1 MWWTPVAQGFS
12 PAFLTTTRI
21 TFVKSVSVSR
31 WDKRIA
37 RARVLA
43 VTRPAAA
50 EALTFYAAVAEYQKS
65 LVGADPQEPRTQGSE
80 VRLRPLV
87 EALDL
92 GAVLAA
98 IPSFLAW
105 LPRVAPA
112 RLAESTTGLRRFEQD
127 QWLHLVHSYLAD
139 DSRDIEEADRALRFV
154 VEAVLQPFVEQ
165 AAIAESAL
173 QLPKP
178 EARGPIRCPFC
189 HGLPVV
195 GVLREEGHGAKRTLV
210 CGLCLTERPYLR
222 IVCPSCDEQQ
232 FEALPVYTA
241 DEFESVRIEACD
253 RCRSYLKTIDLTK
266 DGLAIPMVDDIAS
279 VSMDLWARE
288 RGYVRLRANLL
299 GL

>member
-1 MWWTPVAQGFS
+1 MRD
-12 PAFLTTTRI
+12 PA
-21 TFVKSVSVSR
+21 SNEPR
-31 WDKRIA
+31 WDTRIA
-37 RARVLA
+37 RARTLA
-43 VTRPAAA
+43 AIRPAAA

-65 LVGADPQEPRTQGSE
+65 LVGADPEEPRTPGSE
-80 VRLRPLV
+80 VRPRPLV
-87 EALDL
+87 ETLDL

-98 IPSFLAW
+98 IPNFLAW

-112 RLAESTTGLRRFEQD
+112 RLAESATGLRRFERD
-127 QWLHLVHSYLAD
+127 QWRHLVHSYLAD
-139 DSRDIEEADRALRFV
+139 DGRDIEEADRALRFV

-165 AAIAESAL
+165 AAIAEPAR
-173 QLPKP
+173 QLPTP
-178 EARGPIRCPFC
+178 DVRGPIRCPFC

-232 FEALPVYTA
+232 FDALPVYTA
-241 DEFESVRIEACD
+241 DQLEYVRIEACD

-266 DGLAIPMVDDIAS
+266 DGLAVPVVDDIAS
-279 VSMDLWARE
+279 VSMDLWARD

>member
-1 MWWTPVAQGFS
+1 MPD
-12 PAFLTTTRI
+12 PA
-21 TFVKSVSVSR
+21 SNEPR

-37 RARVLA
+37 RARTLA
-43 VTRPAAA
+43 AIRPAAA
-50 EALTFYAAVAEYQKS
+50 EALAFYAAVAEYQKS
-65 LVGADPQEPRTQGSE
+65 LVSADPEEPRTRGSE
-80 VRLRPLV
+80 VRSRPLV
-87 EALDL
+87 ETLDL

-98 IPSFLAW
+98 IPNFLAW

-112 RLAESTTGLRRFEQD
+112 RLAESATGLRRFERD

-139 DSRDIEEADRALRFV
+139 DGRDIEEADRALRFV

-165 AAIAESAL
+165 AAIAEPAC

-189 HGLPVV
+189 NALPVV

-210 CGLCLTERPYLR
+210 CALCLTEREYLR
-222 IVCPSCDEQQ
+222 IVCPSCGEQQ
-232 FEALPVYTA
+232 FDALPVYTA
-241 DEFESVRIEACD
+241 DQFEYVRIEACD

-266 DGLAIPMVDDIAS
+266 DGLAVPVVDDIAS
-279 VSMDLWARE
+279 VSMDLWARD